1 VTAPAI
7 ASGQAWCTF
16 QLAGG
21 DYGVE
26 LARVQEVLRAQPVT
40 RLPHAPAAIA
50 GLMNLRGRIVPVVDT
65 RRVLGIDGA
74 RAGDV
79 ARRSGLVIVRSADGP
94 VALLVDAI
102 GDVRRAEDA
111 APSLPAAE
119 SPLVARTLALPGQL
133 LVVLDL
139 DRVLERAF
147 AAPEV
152 TPPSVTPTTTVTSP
166 TRADGSRS

>member
-1 VTAPAI
+1 MTALAN
-7 ASGQAWCTF
+7 GQAWCTF

-26 LARVQEVLRAQPVT
+26 LARVQEVLRSQPVT
-40 RLPHAPAAIA
+40 RLPHAPSAIA

-65 RRVLGIDGA
+65 RRLLGIDEP
-74 RAGDV
+74 RSGDV
-79 ARRSGLVIVRSADGP
+79 ARSGGLVVVRGAEGP

-111 APSLPAAE
+111 PPSLPAAE
-119 SPLVARTLALPGQL
+119 SPLIARTLALPGQL

-139 DRVLERAF
+139 DRALERAF
-147 AAPEV
+147 ASPAAP
-152 TPPSVTPTTTVTSP
+152 SP

>member
-1 VTAPAI
+1 MTALAN
-7 ASGQAWCTF
+7 GQAWCTF

-26 LARVQEVLRAQPVT
+26 LARVQEVMRSQPVT
-40 RLPHAPAAIA
+40 LLPHAPHAIA

-65 RRVLGIDGA
+65 RRLLGIDEP
-74 RAGDV
+74 RSGDV
-79 ARRSGLVIVRSADGP
+79 ARSGGLVVVRGAEGP

-111 APSLPAAE
+111 PPSLPAAE
-119 SPLVARTLALPGQL
+119 SPLIARTLALPGQL

-139 DRVLERAF
+139 DRALERAF
-147 AAPEV
+147 ASPAAP
-152 TPPSVTPTTTVTSP
+152 SP

>member
-1 VTAPAI
+1 MTALAN
-7 ASGQAWCTF
+7 GQAWCTF

-26 LARVQEVLRAQPVT
+26 LARVQEVMRSQPVT
-40 RLPHAPAAIA
+40 RLPHAPHAIA

-65 RRVLGIDGA
+65 RRLLGIDEP
-74 RAGDV
+74 RSGDV
-79 ARRSGLVIVRSADGP
+79 ARSGGLVVVRGAEGP

-111 APSLPAAE
+111 PPSLPAAE
-119 SPLVARTLALPGQL
+119 SPLIARTLALPGQL

-139 DRVLERAF
+139 DRALERAF
-147 AAPEV
+147 ASPAAP
-152 TPPSVTPTTTVTSP
+152 SP

>member
-1 VTAPAI
+1 MTASALAPA
-7 ASGQAWCTF
+7 QAWCTF

-26 LARVQEVLRAQPVT
+26 LARVQEVLRSQPVT
-40 RLPHAPAAIA
+40 RLPHAPSAIA

-65 RRVLGIDGA
+65 RRLLGLDEP
-74 RAGDV
+74 RAGV
-79 ARRSGLVIVRSADGP
+79 ERRSGFVVVRGADGP

-111 APSLPAAE
+111 PPSLPAAE
-119 SPLVARTLALPGQL
+119 SSLVARTLALPGQL

-139 DRVLERAF
+139 DRALERAF
-147 AAPEV
+147 ALPG
-152 TPPSVTPTTTVTSP
+152 PTLP

>member
-1 VTAPAI
+1 MTALAN
-7 ASGQAWCTF
+7 GQAWCTF

-26 LARVQEVLRAQPVT
+26 LARVQEVMRSQPVT
-40 RLPHAPAAIA
+40 RLPHAPHAIA

-65 RRVLGIDGA
+65 RRLLGIDEP
-74 RAGDV
+74 RSGDV
-79 ARRSGLVIVRSADGP
+79 ARSGGLVVVRGAEGP

-111 APSLPAAE
+111 PPSLPAAE
-119 SPLVARTLALPGQL
+119 SPLIACTLALPGQL

-139 DRVLERAF
+139 DRALERAF
-147 AAPEV
+147 ASPGT
-152 TPPSVTPTTTVTSP
+152 TPP